1 MDVDDDGWESG
12 GPGMTESVSASDSD
26 NDSDN
31 IEIEWTVNGMGY
43 RLSSSLSSGERW
55 FNSP

>member
-26 NDSDN
+26 HDSDS
-31 IEIEWTVNGMGY
+31 IEIEWTVNGM
-43 RLSSSLSSGERW
+43 
-55 FNSP
+55 